1 MPFFYNYNIKYGKCQ
16 DLNLL
21 LSVFSNSLSIN
32 WFSHTSSQE
41 GNHYTINYPTTL
53 TELFCIECQYI
64 GSSNNGTEGE
74 SQRGAASKAAIISSY
89 TLSDLKILRVSKVT
103 YKFLIIGI

>member
-1 MPFFYNYNIKYGKCQ
+1 MPESLPLVIKF
-16 DLNLL
+16 N
-21 LSVFSNSLSIN
+21 NSISII
-32 WFSHTSSQE
+32 WFSHTSLQE
-41 GNHYTINYPTTL
+41 GNNYTINYPITL

-64 GSSNNGTEGE
+64 GSSNNGTDGE

-103 YKFLIIGI
+103 YKFLILGI

>member
-1 MPFFYNYNIKYGKCQ
+1 MVIN
-16 DLNLL
+16 
-21 LSVFSNSLSIN
+21 NSLSII
-32 WFSHTSSQE
+32 WFSHTSTQDTS
-41 GNHYTINYPTTL
+41 NYTINYPITL

-89 TLSDLKILRVSKVT
+89 TLADLKMLRVSKAT